1 MLCYN
6 STLVISVAPGLKT
19 FLLHDQ
25 KHDKPE
31 TEKKYPI
38 IQNVTS
44 IILILTI

>member
-6 STLVISVAPGLKT
+6 STLVISVAPGLTT

-31 TEKKYPI
+31 TEKN
-38 IQNVTS
+38 IQ
-44 IILILTI
+44 LFKM